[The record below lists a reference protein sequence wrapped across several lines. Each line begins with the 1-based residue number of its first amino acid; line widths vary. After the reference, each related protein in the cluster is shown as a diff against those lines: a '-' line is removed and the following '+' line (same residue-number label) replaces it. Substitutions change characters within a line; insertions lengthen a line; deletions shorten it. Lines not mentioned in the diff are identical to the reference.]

1 MNAKDTP
8 DEFLSHYLP
17 FRNHWSERFLT
28 ICSSVRVFGLQL
40 QRRHGFV
47 ELAREQNRGERHG
60 EQICDRL
67 IFLHQGEIL
76 YDGSLPAFQNACG
89 GHYTIALES
98 AAPLSIRLPGLRIAS
113 QEGCKYVLESD
124 RRDVNPEEALY
135 HLTSQN
141 VPIRSLQVQES
152 SIESILI
159 ALMNKP

>member
-1 MNAKDTP
+1 MDRFPRFKTP
-8 DEFLSHYLP
+8 MAATTPLRWRARRRCP
-17 FRNHWSERFLT
+17 FGCR
-28 ICSSVRVFGLQL
+28 
-40 QRRHGFV
+40 
-47 ELAREQNRGERHG
+47 
-60 EQICDRL
+60 
-67 IFLHQGEIL
+67 
-76 YDGSLPAFQNACG
+76 
-89 GHYTIALES
+89 
-98 AAPLSIRLPGLRIAS
+98 GLRIAS